1 MTDRVTGETLVR
13 GEAKRLRRNIVTLEQ
28 RIKVLEEEN
37 QLLRPYAD
45 AYHRWQ
51 APQYQVRI
59 SNVQLSN
66 SDMELA
72 NSTYGDRHPGS

>member
-13 GEAKRLRRNIVTLEQ
+13 GEAKRLKRNIVTLEY

-51 APQYQVRI
+51 ALQYQV
-59 SNVQLSN
+59 
-66 SDMELA
+66 
-72 NSTYGDRHPGS
+72 